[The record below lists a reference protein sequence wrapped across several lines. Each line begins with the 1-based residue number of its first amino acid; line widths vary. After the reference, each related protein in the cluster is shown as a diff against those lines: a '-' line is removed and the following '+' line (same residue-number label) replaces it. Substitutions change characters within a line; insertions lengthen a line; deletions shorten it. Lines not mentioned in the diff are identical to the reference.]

1 MMHSKTCDGL
11 REKREAGGREKQ
23 RWEAS
28 EIFLRGGDLV
38 KDKKKYVGEAPWR
51 KETQVLFLWAD
62 SSMFMPSYCVF
73 WTSWDSIL
81 VFECVYWG
89 PSFVFMEFWA
99 HLHPHYTRVPTYFPN
114 SVLRFCMWHWHSCL
128 VFLFETPFEIRF
140 GPPPIFELIGWY
152 KKWGAY
158 GFILLLLLVLC
169 FCCVSWKFR
178 SQHRHRK
185 ALSPSVLNSPPT

>member
-1 MMHSKTCDGL
+1 
-11 REKREAGGREKQ
+11 
-23 RWEAS
+23 
-28 EIFLRGGDLV
+28 
-38 KDKKKYVGEAPWR
+38 
-51 KETQVLFLWAD
+51 
-62 SSMFMPSYCVF
+62 MFMPSYCVF

-169 FCCVSWKFR
+169 FCCVSWKFV
-178 SQHRHRK
+178 
-185 ALSPSVLNSPPT
+185 LSIAIAKCHLHLYSIAPPHNHAHPQNPSSFTPHTIHSHHPSHPPSSPFHYSPPAWSSMHIATLIFSL